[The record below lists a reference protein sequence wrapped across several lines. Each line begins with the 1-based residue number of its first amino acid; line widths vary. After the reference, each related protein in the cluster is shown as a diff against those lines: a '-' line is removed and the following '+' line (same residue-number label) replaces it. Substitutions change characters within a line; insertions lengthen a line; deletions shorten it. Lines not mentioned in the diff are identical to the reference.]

1 MENQE
6 NKIGLKDLE
15 NEMSRVS
22 TSAKPIHKTL
32 DFIINNLEEI
42 DFKKELGLDDE
53 HKVLRKSKIVVVIR
67 KLLEKVESLD
77 LGIRVKNF
85 QVFVYNRAYWQTI
98 EPVYFKMFL
107 AKAAHNL
114 GLEEDEAEYFKFK
127 NDLFEQFK
135 STAIVDLHGE
145 VNKSTLINFLN
156 GTLEIYNSKIKFR
169 DFDKDD
175 FLTYQLNF
183 EYDKNAQM
191 PLFQKFINE
200 VLPDESLQNIL
211 SEYLGSIFIKKE
223 VLQLEKVLLLYGT
236 GSNGKSVVFDVIES
250 LLGKHNT
257 SSFGLKKLTTCPNTR
272 AAIDGKLLNYSSEID
287 EIGDFN
293 IFKQLASR
301 EPIQSKLMYKDT
313 YTIHHYAKLMFNCND
328 LPTRN
333 EITKGYFRRFLIIPF
348 NVLIPDEKQDKS
360 LATKIIKSELPAVF
374 NWVLDGMN
382 RVLQNRDYSSSKAS
396 DQILAEFEE
405 NADSVSCFLTE
416 NEYQRSED
424 FILLSEVYSEYKS
437 FCINAS
443 HKPCSK
449 TTFSKRLEHY
459 GYIKKRLAKGYTFNL
474 KKI

>member
-15 NEMSRVS
+15 NEMSCVG

-53 HKVLRKSKIVVVIR
+53 HKVLRKSKIVVVIK

-107 AKAAHNL
+107 AKAAYSL

-135 STAIVDLHGE
+135 STAHVSLQE
-145 VNKSTLINFLN
+145 ESNKSILINFLN
-156 GTLEIYNSKIKFR
+156 GTLEIYNSEVKFR

-183 EYDKNAQM
+183 EYDENAQM

-223 VLQLEKVLLLYGT
+223 VLQLEKILLLYGT

-250 LLGKHNT
+250 LLGKHNI
-257 SSFGLKKLTTCPNTR
+257 SSFGIKKLTTCPNTR
-272 AAIDGKLLNYSSEID
+272 SAIEGKLLNYSSEID

-301 EPIQSKLMYKDT
+301 EPLQAKLMYKDV
-313 YTIHHYAKLMFNCND
+313 YTIDHYAKLMFNCND
-328 LPTRN
+328 LPTKN

-348 NVLIPDEKQDKS
+348 NVFIPEEKQDRN
-360 LATKIIKSELPAVF
+360 LATKIIKSELAAVF
-374 NWVLDGMN
+374 NWILKGMN
-382 RVLQNRDYSSSKAS
+382 RVLRNKGYSKSKAS
-396 DQILAEFEE
+396 DKAIADFER
-405 NADSVSCFLTE
+405 NADSVKSFITE
-416 NEYQRSED
+416 HEYQPSD
-424 FILLSEVYSEYKS
+424 KFKLLSEIYTGYRN
-437 FCINAS
+437 FCMNDG

-459 GYIKKRLAKGYTFNL
+459 GYTKKRLAQGITFNL